1 MHFTILIP
9 RWYKIN
15 IVKRIWRRKVMG
27 VTTGYHTVSNRQSCE
42 WLSKRDSRSFYLQI
56 IRAQQGIITNILLL
70 TSRVKNWCQVFFQM
84 TATQHH
90 CEAVWNFLSFFYQK
104 GSEPEASMTGVWH
117 KKLSLRV
124 VKLTPNLN
132 KKKTYLPELTSKL
145 FFEDMNLLEPVI
157 KNRKHARGT

>member
-9 RWYKIN
+9 CWYKIN

-56 IRAQQGIITNILLL
+56 IRVQQGIITNILLL

-90 CEAVWNFLSFFYQK
+90 CEAVWNFLSFFIKRAANRKLRWPVFDIKNYRCE
-104 GSEPEASMTGVWH
+104 SWSWH
-117 KKLSLRV
+117 RIS
-124 VKLTPNLN
+124 T
-132 KKKTYLPELTSKL
+132 KKKNIPARV
-145 FFEDMNLLEPVI
+145 NI
-157 KNRKHARGT
+157 KAIFWRYESARAGN

>member
-70 TSRVKNWCQVFFQM
+70 TSRVKNWCQVFFKWLQLI
-84 TATQHH
+84 TI
-90 CEAVWNFLSFFYQK
+90 
-104 GSEPEASMTGVWH
+104 
-117 KKLSLRV
+117 
-124 VKLTPNLN
+124 VKRF
-132 KKKTYLPELTSKL
+132 EIFSL
-145 FFEDMNLLEPVI
+145 FFIKRAANRKLRWPVFDI
-157 KNRKHARGT
+157 KNYRCESWSWHRISTKKNIPARVNIKAIFWRYESARAGN

>member
-9 RWYKIN
+9 CWYKIN

-56 IRAQQGIITNILLL
+56 IRTQQGIITNILLL

-132 KKKTYLPELTSKL
+132 KKKNIPARV
-145 FFEDMNLLEPVI
+145 NI
-157 KNRKHARGT
+157 KAIFWRYESARAGN